1 MHVTC
6 TVASR
11 SLLAN
16 VDDLPNQKTFSNI
29 QHDTVVSG
37 RVIVYISVYF
47 QIPFPVSL
55 CRNAADCSCP
65 LTGTL
70 HRLLASHKY
79 IRYYSSF
86 EAHKGI

>member
-47 QIPFPVSL
+47 QISFPVSL
-55 CRNAADCSCP
+55 CRNAADCSCHRNP
-65 LTGTL
+65 FTLTGTL
-70 HRLLASHKY
+70 HRLLASHKH
-79 IRYYSSF
+79 I
-86 EAHKGI
+86 EL